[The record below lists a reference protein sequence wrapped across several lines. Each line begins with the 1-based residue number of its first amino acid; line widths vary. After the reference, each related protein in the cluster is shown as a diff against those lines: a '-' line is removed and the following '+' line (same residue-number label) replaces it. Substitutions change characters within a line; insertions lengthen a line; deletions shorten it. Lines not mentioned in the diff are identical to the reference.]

1 MDIEVSEETIR
12 KAGWV
17 IGGLIVLGLLLVFVL
32 PIFTNAVSSIAK
44 GGTTPQTADLGA
56 STSNPPEVRIRA
68 LQYLICGNIEALV
81 AMSQDPNSAS
91 PAVLKAKVLINDYNS
106 VADELKAEHFD
117 KSMCSMMQVYS
128 G

>member
-1 MDIEVSEETIR
+1 MDIEVSEETIH
-12 KAGWV
+12 KAGWA

-44 GGTTPQTADLGA
+44 SGTPQNADLGA

-68 LQYLICGNIEALV
+68 LQYLICGNPEALV

-117 KSMCSMMQVYS
+117 KSMCSMVQIYQ